1 MNRAYTSII
10 ALTLAAFGASQA
22 IAADAPKTREQ
33 VRAEAAA
40 ALRNGDV
47 VTETSQKA
55 NELYPGLYNKAQKPA
70 TAASAPVKIDSK
82 SREQVKADAAKAAAS
97 GDVLTE
103 TGAKAN
109 ELYPGLY
116 NSNKSA
122 AKAKSRDEVKAELR
136 DAVRNGEMLA
146 YGETTATQKDVF
158 PGNYRAQ

>member
-40 ALRNGDV
+40 ALAAGDV
-47 VTETSQKA
+47 MTETSQKA
-55 NELYPGLYNKAQKPA
+55 NELYPGLYKAQKPA
-70 TAASAPVKIDSK
+70 AAASAPAKSDSK
-82 SREQVKADAAKAAAS
+82 TREQVKAEAAKAAAS

-103 TGAKAN
+103 VGAKAN

-116 NSNKSA
+116 QSNKPA
-122 AKAKSRDEVKAELR
+122 ATAKTRDEVKAELR

>member
-40 ALRNGDV
+40 ALAAGDFIVENG
-47 VTETSQKA
+47 QKA
-55 NELYPGLYNKAQKPA
+55 NELYPGLYKSKKPA
-70 TAASAPVKIDSK
+70 AAASAPAKSDSK
-82 SREQVKADAAKAAAS
+82 TREQVKAEAAKAAAAGDFIVES
-97 GDVLTE
+97 GQ
-103 TGAKAN
+103 KAN

-116 NSNKSA
+116 NSNKPTA
-122 AKAKSRDEVKAELR
+122 TAKARDDVKAELR

-146 YGETTATQKDVF
+146 YGETTVTVKDVF

>member
-1 MNRAYTSII
+1 MNRATTSII

-22 IAADAPKTREQ
+22 VAADAPKTREQ

-40 ALRNGDV
+40 ALAAGDFI
-47 VTETSQKA
+47 TETGQKA
-55 NELYPGLYNKAQKPA
+55 NELFPGLYNKASKPA
-70 TAASAPVKIDSK
+70 AAASAPAKSEGK
-82 SREQVKADAAKAAAS
+82 SRDQVKADAARAAAA

-116 NSNKSA
+116 QSNKPA
-122 AKAKSRDEVKAELR
+122 ATAKSRDEVKAELR
-136 DAVRNGEMLA
+136 EAVRQGEVLA
-146 YGETTATQKDVF
+146 YGETMATLKDVF

>member
-40 ALRNGDV
+40 ALAAGDFIVENG
-47 VTETSQKA
+47 Q
-55 NELYPGLYNKAQKPA
+55 
-70 TAASAPVKIDSK
+70 
-82 SREQVKADAAKAAAS
+82 
-97 GDVLTE
+97 
-103 TGAKAN
+103 KAN

-116 NSNKSA
+116 NSNKPPA
-122 AKAKSRDEVKAELR
+122 TAKARDDVKAELR

-146 YGETTATQKDVF
+146 YGETTVTVRDVF